1 MPVDIVTATTRKQLK
16 IFAEYPNK
24 LYRGNPYYV
33 PTIASAD
40 VDIFDRKK
48 NASYEFCDA
57 EFFLAY
63 KDGELVGRVA
73 AIINPRANEAWG
85 RQCVRFGWIDFIDD
99 REVSAALLGK
109 VEEWGLARGME
120 FIEGPLGFTDF
131 DTEGMLVE
139 GFEELGT
146 SVTFYHHP
154 YYKEHLEAL
163 GYGKETDWVE
173 RRIRIP
179 EVLPE
184 RYLRYA
190 ATMGER
196 YGLHCQRYTRRQI
209 FSQDIGRK
217 FFNLVNE
224 TYNKLYGFST
234 LSEGQ
239 IRQYTKLYM
248 SMLDLDLVTFI
259 NDSEDNMVAFG
270 VMIPSMSKALQ
281 KSGGKY
287 FPFGWYHLMKALLFK
302 KTDTVDMLLI
312 AVHPDY
318 RSKGVPA
325 MIIADIFPRV
335 MKFGFKWA
343 ETNPELETN
352 LAVQNLWTA
361 FENRQHRRR
370 RVYGKSLEK

>member
-1 MPVDIVTATTRKQLK
+1 MPVNIVAATTRRQLK
-16 IFAEYPNK
+16 TFAEFPNV
-24 LYRGNPYYV
+24 LYKGNPYYV

-40 VDIFDRKK
+40 VDIFDRRR
-48 NASYEFCDA
+48 NASFEFCDA

-63 KDGELVGRVA
+63 KGGKLAGRVA
-73 AIINPRANEAWG
+73 AILNPRANEAWG
-85 RQCVRFGWIDFIDD
+85 RKCVRFGWIDFIDD
-99 REVSAALLGK
+99 KEVSSALLDAVG
-109 VEEWGLARGME
+109 EWGRARGME
-120 FIEGPLGFTDF
+120 YIEGPLGFTDF
-131 DTEGMLVE
+131 DTEGLLVE

-179 EVLPE
+179 EALPE
-184 RYLRYA
+184 KYIRYSALMA
-190 ATMGER
+190 ER
-196 YGLHCQRYTRRQI
+196 YGLHCQRYTRREI
-209 FSQDIGRK
+209 FKLDIGHK
-217 FFNLVNE
+217 FFTLVNE
-224 TYNKLYGFST
+224 TYNKLYGYST
-234 LSEGQ
+234 LSERQ
-239 IRQYTKLYM
+239 IQQYTKLYM
-248 SMLDLDLVTFI
+248 SLLDLDLVTFI

-287 FPFGWYHLMKALLFK
+287 FPFGWFHLMKALLFK

-318 RSKGVPA
+318 QAKGVPA
-325 MIIADIFPRV
+325 MIITDIFSRV
-335 MKFGFKWA
+335 IKFGFKWA

-370 RVYGKSLEK
+370 RVYGKTL